1 MCQASTSQPNCCVI
15 AYQPNCCVIAYQQSS
30 AIVIV
35 ILVSHALPHCSIAIS
50 TGRWII
56 SSRSLSD
63 FNSTHNVHNGESYDY
78 TLNLVPESPF
88 IQYALQ

>member
-1 MCQASTSQPNCCVI
+1 MCQAATSQS
-15 AYQPNCCVIAYQQSS
+15 NCCVIAYQQSS

-35 ILVSHALPHCSIAIS
+35 ILVSDALPHCSIAFS
-50 TGRWII
+50 TGRWIL

-63 FNSTHNVHNGESYDY
+63 FNSTRNVHNGESYDY

-88 IQYALQ
+88 I